1 MVRRSLRCDWTENDR
16 LTRAKWMR
24 GMAVFYGCIALLLLG
39 AIALMKP
46 SNLAPDGSADRQT
59 WAAGFQGERGRQIV
73 DRGHHRE
80 VARDLNR
87 LKIRLRC
94 GERCD

>member
-1 MVRRSLRCDWTENDR
+1 MVRRSLRFDWTEDDR

-59 WAAGFQGERGRQIV
+59 WAAGFQGERVIAMPAC
-73 DRGHHRE
+73 RGK
-80 VARDLNR
+80 RDESCTS
-87 LKIRLRC
+87 IDLR
-94 GERCD
+94 R